1 MDLTEPIP
9 PGRTTPWQPRARRLR
24 VHLPALVLWPAG
36 AAEMTVHSLSEGG
49 CGLAWRGAAPR
60 LGAPLGVQL
69 GDGPGAVALRARVCW
84 VREDG
89 RGLRVGA
96 QFAGPGGTPPELAA
110 LLARLEPVSEPG

>member
-1 MDLTEPIP
+1 MDTTEALP

-24 VHLPALVLWPAG
+24 VALPALVLWPSG

-49 CGLAWRGAAPR
+49 CGLAWLGLPPR

-69 GDGPGAVALRARVCW
+69 GDGPAAVALRARVCW
-84 VREDG
+84 VRDDG

-96 QFAGPGGTPPELAA
+96 QFAGPGGTPDDLAA
-110 LLARLEPVSEPG
+110 LLARLEREAEAG